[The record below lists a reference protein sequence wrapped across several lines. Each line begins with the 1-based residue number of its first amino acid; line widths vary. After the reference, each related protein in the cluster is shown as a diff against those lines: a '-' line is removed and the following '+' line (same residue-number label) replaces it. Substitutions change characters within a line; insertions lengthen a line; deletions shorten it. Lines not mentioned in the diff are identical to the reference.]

1 MENNEKFATYFRF
14 TGRQIYT
21 FYQTVR
27 DKETGKPV
35 RDKLNRSLVILS
47 VAPSNREKENYNY
60 LSTYL
65 AVEVLEFLKSIG
77 FNFKEWEPNKDLGV
91 FFGNVKLSM
100 SFGKDFRTFFTVDD
114 LDIYYTDRKTG
125 EKMVLKNACYHL
137 RVAKDAKPEKF
148 VKKEQV
154 ENKTEPTKVEAPEVD
169 TFEMDDA
176 DLPF

>member
-14 TGRQIYT
+14 TGRQIYNL
-21 FYQTVR
+21 FQTVK

-35 RDKLNRSLVILS
+35 RDKLNRSLVTLS
-47 VAPSNREKENYNY
+47 VAPDNREKENYNY
-60 LSTYL
+60 LNAYL

-77 FNFKEWEPNKDLGV
+77 YNFKEWEANKDLAV
-91 FFGNVKLSM
+91 FFGNVRLSM
-100 SFGKDFRTFFTVDD
+100 SFGKDFRTYFSVDD

-125 EKMVLKNACYHL
+125 EKMVLKSACYHL

-148 VKKEQV
+148 VKKEQ
-154 ENKTEPTKVEAPEVD
+154 TESKVTPAEKNVPQVD